1 MTLRVRVVAALLA
14 LGALGPVLGGCGGGE
29 QGTASGG
36 EPIAFEELAQAARS
50 SADAT
55 SGRLAFSL
63 ELSMPGADEPFG
75 LSGEGAFDAASER
88 ASLSLD
94 LSSFAALLGSFFASL
109 AGSDAP
115 DLGDPD
121 AWRIDVV
128 QDGTDAYVRFPAL
141 DDQLPEGKSWVR
153 GDESDANAQGIDFS
167 ELEQFTRTDPR
178 ELLDTLEAVS
188 GEIETVGVER
198 LRGVETTHYRATI
211 DPARYEEL
219 APKGRREQFGALVD
233 QAVAQSG
240 IGMIPVDV
248 WLDGS
253 GLVRKVAMDF
263 SATQP
268 GTSETDEASVTF
280 ELYDYGEPVEIDVPP
295 AEQVVDASA
304 LKK

>member
-1 MTLRVRVVAALLA
+1 MTSRLRVVAALLA
-14 LGALGPVLGGCGGGE
+14 LGALGLLLGGCGGGSE
-29 QGTASGG
+29 GTVASG
-36 EPIAFEELAQAARS
+36 EPIAFEELAQAART

-55 SGRLAFSL
+55 SGRFAFSL
-63 ELSMPGADEPFG
+63 EMSMPGVDDPFG

-88 ASLSLD
+88 AALSID
-94 LSSFAALLGSFFASL
+94 MSSFATLLGGLFAGM
-109 AGSDAP
+109 AGPDAP

-153 GDESDANAQGIDFS
+153 GDERGAHAQGIDFS

-188 GEIETVGVER
+188 GEIETVGVEQ

-211 DPARYEEL
+211 DPARYAEL
-219 APKGRREQFGALVD
+219 APKGQHEQFGALVD
-233 QAVAQSG
+233 EVVAQSG
-240 IGMIPVDV
+240 LGKIPVDV

-253 GLVRKVAMDF
+253 GLVRKVAMGF

-268 GTSETDEASVTF
+268 GTTKTAEASVTF
-280 ELYDYGEPVEIDVPP
+280 ELFDYGEQVEIDVPP